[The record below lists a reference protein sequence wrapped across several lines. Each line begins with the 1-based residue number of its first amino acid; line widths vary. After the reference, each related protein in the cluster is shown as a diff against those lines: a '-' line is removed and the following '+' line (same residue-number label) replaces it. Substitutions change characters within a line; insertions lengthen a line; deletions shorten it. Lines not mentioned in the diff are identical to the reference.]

1 MRWNRTAK
9 SGPIS
14 ACSAGVQRVPRV
26 SAVVYFLPRYSGV
39 RSVAAKSQYVVPRG
53 KKWAVRKSG
62 SARVTRHFDTQQE
75 ALEAARR
82 IARNQGSDVY
92 IFGRDGRIRG
102 RDSQV
107 NGPHPSGG

>member
-1 MRWNRTAK
+1 M
-9 SGPIS
+9 
-14 ACSAGVQRVPRV
+14 
-26 SAVVYFLPRYSGV
+26 
-39 RSVAAKSQYVVPRG
+39 AAKSQYVVPRG
-53 KKWAVRKSG
+53 KKWAVRKAG

-92 IFGRDGRIRG
+92 IFGRDGFIRG